1 MSELRGAL
9 QVQNNLAAKFQ
20 ELATLSQGALVK
32 AAHKI
37 RNDAFD
43 MTPKDTGT
51 LRDSYKITVETDTVI
66 IENTAEYAAAVHENL
81 EANHPIGE
89 AKFLEKA
96 VDANAGYVQ
105 GLIKAELEKA
115 L

>member
-1 MSELRGAL
+1 MTMRGMT
-9 QVQNNLAAKFQ
+9 QVQNNLAAKLQ
-20 ELATLSQGALVK
+20 ELAELSQGGLVK

-43 MTPKDTGT
+43 LTPKDTGT

-96 VDANAGYVQ
+96 VDNNADYVQ